1 MQECKLLC
9 VACVAWSVWKTR
21 NYWVFNNRLIK
32 SPKSVAYMA
41 LDFMEQWKMLLKRKD
56 LQVMEVAIQELQ
68 EGLIRAW

>member
-1 MQECKLLC
+1 
-9 VACVAWSVWKTR
+9 
-21 NYWVFNNRLIK
+21 
-32 SPKSVAYMA
+32 MA